1 MSARDGCHAQEK
13 DYESGRE
20 TKGVSRSCSQAGR
33 GRTEDDEFASQIY
46 NLESVM
52 IDGRWTMFHRKLL
65 TIDEKIVLREAKD
78 RAAKIAAQ
86 SGLNLS
92 QRFNW
97 V

>member
-1 MSARDGCHAQEK
+1 MVRPVRERVHK
-13 DYESGRE
+13 GR
-20 TKGVSRSCSQAGR
+20 
-33 GRTEDDEFASQIY
+33 
-46 NLESVM
+46 NESVM